1 MNCPTCIAWTTVEQT
16 KNLGGFVERRR
27 RCANDHTF
35 TTEERVIP
43 DKKRGRPK
51 KTKEKVD
58 DNSHPIPL

>member
-1 MNCPTCIAWTTVEQT
+1 MKCPICIAWTTVEQT

-51 KTKEKVD
+51 KTKEETD
-58 DNSHPIPL
+58 DNSKPVSL